1 MQESTGRSEVMN
13 DLDTTTGD
21 PLTDRL
27 TPEERLYAMLIVTF
41 GRDSSLLD
49 HPLTQ
54 RVALLESGLPANSHV
69 PDKPRVKAF
78 ISMLQER
85 MENASERIRRLQEVG
100 VELAVMNDLQ
110 KLLDPDTDERLRF
123 RYSESLKDRD
133 PQGRT
138 LKQSVQR
145 IVNEYGTD
153 ENSPGII
160 SFLDECNKQHRI
172 EGKATERRIE
182 FTIEPG
188 EGPTC

>member
-1 MQESTGRSEVMN
+1 MN
-13 DLDTTTGD
+13 DLENTPGD

-27 TPEERLYAMLIVTF
+27 TPEERLYAMLIITF

-54 RVALLESGLPANSHV
+54 RAALLESGLPANSHV
-69 PDKPRVKAF
+69 PDKPAVRAF

-85 MENASERIRRLQEVG
+85 MEGVSERIRRLQEVG
-100 VELAVMNDLQ
+100 VELAVVNDLQ

-138 LKQSVQR
+138 LKQKVAQVNHSYTGEPEGIRLFKEACARANEKAR
-145 IVNEYGTD
+145 IR
-153 ENSPGII
+153 GI
-160 SFLDECNKQHRI
+160 
-172 EGKATERRIE
+172 ATETVRSIE
-182 FTIEPG
+182 FQT
-188 EGPTC
+188 EGPPQEDSC